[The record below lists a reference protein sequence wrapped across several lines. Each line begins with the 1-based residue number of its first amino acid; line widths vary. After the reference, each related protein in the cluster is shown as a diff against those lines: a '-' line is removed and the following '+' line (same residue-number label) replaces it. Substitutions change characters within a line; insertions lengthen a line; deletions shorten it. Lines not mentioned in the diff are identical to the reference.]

1 VLQQNVVA
9 TYIGVA
15 LYIVLYVGYTLYETV
30 YLGKPLKRH
39 FIPAS
44 AADLDTDAVW
54 APGEGPVVRGG
65 QNLEPTGGEKA
76 QEI

>member
-1 VLQQNVVA
+1 MLQQNVVA

-39 FIPAS
+39 FVPAS
-44 AADLDTDAVW
+44 EADLDTDAVW
-54 APGEGPVVRGG
+54 APGEGPAVRAGE
-65 QNLEPTGGEKA
+65 NRELTGGEKA